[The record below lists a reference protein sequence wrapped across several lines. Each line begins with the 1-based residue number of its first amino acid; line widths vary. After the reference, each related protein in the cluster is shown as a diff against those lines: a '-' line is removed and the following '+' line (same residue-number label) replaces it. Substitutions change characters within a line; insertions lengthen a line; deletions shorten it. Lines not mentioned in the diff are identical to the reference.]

1 MSKLSTKR
9 DINSLALL
17 CAMVYFI
24 SYISRINLSAV
35 MVEVVSS
42 GHLAGAAV
50 DVYEQE
56 PLPMDASI
64 LHTPGILCTPH
75 TGAETLETYQNIS
88 IMAAQAVID
97 SLSGKEPRN
106 WINR

>member
-42 GHLAGAAV
+42 GFAPQTTAALALV
-50 DVYEQE
+50 FF
-56 PLPMDASI
+56 
-64 LHTPGILCTPH
+64 
-75 TGAETLETYQNIS
+75 
-88 IMAAQAVID
+88 
-97 SLSGKEPRN
+97 
-106 WINR
+106 